1 MLFGQTVTLMTLQ
14 QQWSPCLPDN
24 CFGGGGGGRGGIAHS
39 TQVIIIKQKKYH
51 RVSQMIT
58 ALVEQ
63 TVTLFF
69 WLYPQGNLT
78 WDPSGRP
85 SRKPDIVLVEKEK
98 IILLVFKQTG
108 SLSLTALQPGKTGV
122 VVVKAGEWD
131 RWSLPCTAANHDL
144 SHAGLLQLFSR
155 HGLLW
160 LNRDTIAQF
169 CNSSNLCHKNPSWG
183 LPPPVFCCFT

>member
-1 MLFGQTVTLMTLQ
+1 
-14 QQWSPCLPDN
+14 
-24 CFGGGGGGRGGIAHS
+24 
-39 TQVIIIKQKKYH
+39 
-51 RVSQMIT
+51 MIT

-144 SHAGLLQLFSR
+144 SHTGLLQLFSR
-155 HGLLW
+155 NGLLW

-169 CNSSNLCHKNPSWG
+169 CNSSNLCHKNPQLGSPSSGLLLFHSSGGWRPATSSSPAESWVSQQKKS
-183 LPPPVFCCFT
+183 PNPTWF

>member
-108 SLSLTALQPGKTGV
+108 SFSHSTPTRQDRCSCSKSRWMGQVITTLHCSQPWPLTC
-122 VVVKAGEWD
+122 
-131 RWSLPCTAANHDL
+131 WSFTAFLTTWPLVIKSRYHCTVL
-144 SHAGLLQLFSR
+144 
-155 HGLLW
+155 
-160 LNRDTIAQF
+160 
-169 CNSSNLCHKNPSWG
+169 
-183 LPPPVFCCFT
+183 